1 MEKFIDQFKAFLYG
15 AIIYFQMDKD
25 VTIILLALISID
37 MLFGAIKAATLDSM
51 QFELVAFWRGLIK
64 KVLMLTSIMVLALIA
79 KGLGFEDFR
88 LLVLNV
94 MKIMILAEGISIIT
108 SIRSIWDR
116 KEYKS
121 NDFISVL
128 LGKVGDFLAKWI
140 DKLIR
145 AFDDKT
151 SCL

>member
-1 MEKFIDQFKAFLYG
+1 
-15 AIIYFQMDKD
+15 MDKD